1 MNENK
6 KPTVALIFGG
16 RGCEDR
22 VSRRGRDHILPMI
35 DKNTYSVRE
44 VFIDKDGRW
53 LLDGVCEVFPFKGGF
68 FSPKRNEM
76 TPVDCAIPLL
86 HGDFGEDGRVQGAL
100 DCADIPY
107 IGCDS
112 RVGALCRDKAV
123 VKMIAATLDI
133 PALPFL
139 LLLRNEGMDYAV
151 RRVEENLTYPV
162 IIKPTALGSSVG
174 VARVDK
180 RESLRDELKK
190 LFALTDRVIA
200 EPCLD
205 SKRELECGY
214 FSAGGKEIFT
224 NPGEILLDGLYGYEE
239 KYISGSTGLSIRADL
254 PAETVEMVREYSRR
268 LVRTLGVR
276 GLSRIDFF
284 LSEKELY
291 FNEINTMP
299 GFTDGS
305 LYSRML
311 MAEGISEGRLF
322 SLLIESAIGG

>member
-180 RESLRDELKK
+180 RENLRDELEK
-190 LFALTDRVIA
+190 LFVLARTNLGEERVALHLDCANHCQNNDDRRKNDQSSERKYKIYYSFPEFRIHICTSKAGSDNFNNVI
-200 EPCLD
+200 L
-205 SKRELECGY
+205 
-214 FSAGGKEIFT
+214 
-224 NPGEILLDGLYGYEE
+224 
-239 KYISGSTGLSIRADL
+239 
-254 PAETVEMVREYSRR
+254 
-268 LVRTLGVR
+268 
-276 GLSRIDFF
+276 FF
-284 LSEKELY
+284 LCHFYIGRNAKPSCKNIFIYCLFFY
-291 FNEINTMP
+291 ADEITILKYRLHMHRFPNWTS
-299 GFTDGS
+299 F
-305 LYSRML
+305 
-311 MAEGISEGRLF
+311 GI
-322 SLLIESAIGG
+322 